1 MWVNVKNICPGHISH
16 LNEKKKERKI
26 FSIMTLFS
34 CQLRAFKPKILITV
48 LHQESFFVIT
58 IILNSVLLDYQYHN
72 TVFLVNV

>member
-1 MWVNVKNICPGHISH
+1 
-16 LNEKKKERKI
+16 
-26 FSIMTLFS
+26 MTLFS